1 MRLLF
6 EVLICLVK
14 KDFFKL
20 LGAATIQR
28 RLLFEGGHYWRLYG
42 IRNFSFRGPYPGK
55 AIIFILLVNPE
66 MGRSGPPTW
75 AGPRTKMF
83 YPVDPTQEWV
93 KPAKF
98 CQNPLF

>member
-20 LGAATIQR
+20 LGAATIQE

-42 IRNFSFRGPYPGK
+42 TSISNDLIAKYIVK
-55 AIIFILLVNPE
+55 YIILLV
-66 MGRSGPPTW
+66 
-75 AGPRTKMF
+75 
-83 YPVDPTQEWV
+83 V
-93 KPAKF
+93 
-98 CQNPLF
+98 PLSKCV